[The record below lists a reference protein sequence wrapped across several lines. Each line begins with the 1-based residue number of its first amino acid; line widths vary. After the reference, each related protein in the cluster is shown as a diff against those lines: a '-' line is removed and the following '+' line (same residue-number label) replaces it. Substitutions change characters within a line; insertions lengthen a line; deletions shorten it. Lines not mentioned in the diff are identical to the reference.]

1 MDHLNPGVADAA
13 NFLAVEALPL
23 SLVESG
29 HQGQD
34 VFGLDHVDE
43 GVAHI
48 ALVLE
53 INWQVK
59 EVILSAELLVDG
71 LKKHLLCVFVR
82 DILYHQCCARIL
94 SCTAQAFRRWSSNM
108 EIRNT
113 RSMIS
118 FTFLCLNGPQKARCP
133 ASLQIAVKYQ
143 RLQDSHQFSLYFTSF
158 HFTSS
163 W

>member
-34 VFGLDHVDE
+34 VFGLDHIDE

-82 DILYHQCCARIL
+82 DVLYHQCCARVL
-94 SCTAQAFRRWSSNM
+94 PWKAQAFRRWSSALGMNK
-108 EIRNT
+108 T
-113 RSMIS
+113 RA
-118 FTFLCLNGPQKARCP
+118 P
-133 ASLQIAVKYQ
+133 
-143 RLQDSHQFSLYFTSF
+143 
-158 HFTSS
+158 
-163 W
+163 